1 MMLATLVVLG
11 AFLCGVIVGGCLV
24 TAAVDAQR
32 TRSEH
37 KDDER
42 HLHDQIDRV
51 RRMP

>member
-1 MMLATLVVLG
+1 MLATLVVLG

-32 TRSEH
+32 AHDERR
-37 KDDER
+37 DDEL

-51 RRMP
+51 TRLP